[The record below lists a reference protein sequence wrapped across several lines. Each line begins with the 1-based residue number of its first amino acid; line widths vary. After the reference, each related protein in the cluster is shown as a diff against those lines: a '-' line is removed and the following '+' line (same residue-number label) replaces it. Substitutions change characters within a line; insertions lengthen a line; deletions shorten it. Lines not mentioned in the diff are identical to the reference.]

1 MKKLIIVLVT
11 ALCLG
16 LTGIS
21 FAGEAENLIIRNEEV
36 QILIKHYQNQKQG
49 MQQMFPVVIKTL
61 DSLEQEKQAIDQRLN
76 ELKAEKGVKKKK

>member
-1 MKKLIIVLVT
+1 MKRLCIFLVT

-61 DSLEQEKQAIDQRLN
+61 DSLEQEKQAINQRLN
-76 ELKAEKGVKKKK
+76 ELKAAKEGKKKK

>member
-61 DSLEQEKQAIDQRLN
+61 DSLEQEKQAINQRLN
-76 ELKAEKGVKKKK
+76 ELKAAKEGKKKK